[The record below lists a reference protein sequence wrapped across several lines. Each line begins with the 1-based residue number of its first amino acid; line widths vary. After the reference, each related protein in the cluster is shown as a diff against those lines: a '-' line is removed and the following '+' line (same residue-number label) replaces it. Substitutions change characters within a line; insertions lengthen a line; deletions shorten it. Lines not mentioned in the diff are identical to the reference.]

1 MLRTRVQCRA
11 VLAIT
16 ATATASTA
24 AAVAR
29 VLDIAPDGIIRD
41 DSVRANLRLSVTHT
55 NGGAQLS
62 HASYAYLLQH
72 DDWHAVLM
80 PTVHVLSCRAALAP
94 WNTEGMPGGTRLASL
109 CGDLAPCTF
118 GASWQHQA

>member
-41 DSVRANLRLSVTHT
+41 DSVRANLRLSVVHT
-55 NGGAQLS
+55 NGGADLG
-62 HASYAYLLQH
+62 HIPAA
-72 DDWHAVLM
+72 ACPCTMMCM
-80 PTVHVLSCRAALAP
+80 PFSRRTWTHGEVRRCRLIEKP
-94 WNTEGMPGGTRLASL
+94 TRLRNPR
-109 CGDLAPCTF
+109 LAC
-118 GASWQHQA
+118 

>member
-41 DSVRANLRLSVTHT
+41 DSVRANLRLSVAHT
-55 NGGAQLS
+55 NGGAQPSLRRPCLPVPEPRCACRS
-62 HASYAYLLQH
+62 QPYHARAEQLLFCE
-72 DDWHAVLM
+72 
-80 PTVHVLSCRAALAP
+80 T
-94 WNTEGMPGGTRLASL
+94 
-109 CGDLAPCTF
+109 
-118 GASWQHQA
+118 QAHP

>member
-29 VLDIAPDGIIRD
+29 VLDIQPDGIIRD
-41 DSVRANLRLSVTHT
+41 DSVRANLRLSVAHT
-55 NGGAQLS
+55 NGGAHS
-62 HASYAYLLQH
+62 
-72 DDWHAVLM
+72 
-80 PTVHVLSCRAALAP
+80 
-94 WNTEGMPGGTRLASL
+94 
-109 CGDLAPCTF
+109 F
-118 GASWQHQA
+118 